1 LSTLTARSLIGASVR
16 ARDVVVGTVDD
27 VVLGADLSVVLGFVV
42 ETRNER
48 RCFLPWVAA
57 QVDVEAA
64 RVSTESAVA
73 LLGDVELLYYLDSG
87 VRAARLT
94 GLAVDDPDGGTS
106 LVTDVLLD
114 EDGSVRGIALT
125 AGGGTRIVS
134 LDDTRIHW
142 RSGKLLDLAIGGAAD
157 PVDAPA

>member
-1 LSTLTARSLIGASVR
+1 LSALTARSLIGASVR

-57 QVDVEAA
+57 QVDVDAT

-73 LLGDVELLYYLDSG
+73 LLGDVELLYYLESG
-87 VRAARLT
+87 VRIARLT
-94 GLAVDDPDGGTS
+94 GLAVDDPHGGTS
-106 LVTDVLLD
+106 LVTDVHLD
-114 EDGSVRGIALT
+114 DEGSVTGIALT

-142 RSGKLLDLAIGGAAD
+142 RSGKLLDLAVGGAD
-157 PVDAPA
+157 PVAPA